1 MISPELYPEIIK
13 AGTFT
18 AVLCL
23 MFSAGLQMA
32 PSHLMYF
39 RDKHL
44 LGNLAGV
51 FRTKTLEIENLDL
64 LAILSRFLS
73 IKSLI
78 QTPFWAGVHDARGA
92 CE

>member
-13 AGTFT
+13 AGTFI

-39 RDKHL
+39 RDKPL
-44 LGNLAGV
+44 SNIKLILQYKELNSV
-51 FRTKTLEIENLDL
+51 PIRSWRT
-64 LAILSRFLS
+64 
-73 IKSLI
+73 
-78 QTPFWAGVHDARGA
+78 
-92 CE
+92 

>member
-39 RDKHL
+39 RDKPL

-51 FRTKTLEIENLDL
+51 FRTKILEIEK
-64 LAILSRFLS
+64 S
-73 IKSLI
+73 SLI
-78 QTPFWAGVHDARGA
+78 SNTKLILQYKELNSGPIRGWRT
-92 CE
+92 